1 MPKQLSFS
9 DESRESLEKGV
20 NTVAN
25 AVKVTL
31 GPKAKNVV
39 IERKFGAPDVVRDGS
54 TVAKEIDI
62 ENPFANLGAKL
73 IEQVASK
80 TKEKAGDGTTT
91 ATVLTQKMV
100 QEGLKNIAAGAS
112 PIEIKKGMKI
122 ALNYVLNILKDKSIQ
137 IGGADISKVATVSA
151 GGDEEIGLIITKAMD
166 MVTSDGVITVEES
179 QSLDTELDITEGM
192 SFDRGYSSP
201 YFITDQERQICELEN
216 PKILITDQKIS
227 NLNNLVPI
235 LEEIQKSGDPF
246 LIIAEDIEGEALT
259 TLVLNKNAGVLNV
272 SAVRAP
278 SFGERRKAALEDIAI
293 LTGSNLISEDKS
305 MTLEKVTLND
315 LGKARKISISKDKTT
330 IVAFEDTK
338 DLVRE
343 RVEKLKNE
351 IEITDT
357 DYDKDKINERI
368 AKLSGGVAL
377 IKVGAATETEMKY
390 KKLRIEDSLNATR
403 AAIEE
408 GVVSGGGQTLIEL
421 SEHLESFN
429 ESLDPDQKTGLD
441 IVTKALQE
449 PAKQIAK
456 NAGFNGEVVVAD
468 IKRLKK
474 GFNVVTGEYED
485 LNESGIIDPSKVLR
499 LSLEDAV
506 SIASMLLTTEVSV
519 ADIPEPETPAPAG
532 DPMGGMGGMGM
543 PGMGGMGMPGMGG
556 MGMPGMG
563 GMGMP
568 GMGGMGMPGMG
579 GMGMPGMGG
588 MGMPG
593 MGGMGMPGMGGMG
606 MPGMGGMGMPG
617 MGGMGMPGMGGMGMP
632 GMGGMGMP
640 GMM

>member
-9 DESRESLEKGV
+9 DESREFLEKGV

-39 IERKFGAPDVVRDGS
+39 IERKFGSPDVVRDGS

-62 ENPFANLGAKL
+62 DNPFANLGAKL

-122 ALNYVLNILKDKSIQ
+122 ALNYVLRKLKDKSIK
-137 IGGADISKVATVSA
+137 ISGTDIAKVATVSA
-151 GGDEEIGLIITKAMD
+151 GGDEEIGSIITKAMD
-166 MVTSDGVITVEES
+166 IVTSEGVITVEES
-179 QSLDTELDITEGM
+179 QSLETELDITEGM

-227 NLNNLVPI
+227 TLNNLVPI
-235 LEEIQKSGDPF
+235 LEEIQKSGEPL
-246 LIIAEDIEGEALT
+246 LILAEDIEGEALT

-278 SFGERRKAALEDIAI
+278 SFGERRKASLEDIAI
-293 LTGSNLISEDKS
+293 LTGGNLISEDKS
-305 MTLEKVTLND
+305 MTLEKVTKND
-315 LGKARKISISKDKTT
+315 LGKARKITITKDKTT

-338 DLVRE
+338 DLVKE

-351 IEITDT
+351 VEITDT

-421 SEHLESFN
+421 SELLMNFN
-429 ESLDPDQKTGLD
+429 ENLARDQKTGLD
-441 IVTKALQE
+441 IVSKALQE

-456 NAGFNGEVVVAD
+456 NAGFNGEVVAAE

-474 GFNVVTGEYED
+474 GFNVVSGEYED

-519 ADIPEPETPAPAG
+519 ADIPEPETPSPAGG

-568 GMGGMGMPGMG
+568 GMM
-579 GMGMPGMGG
+579 
-588 MGMPG
+588 
-593 MGGMGMPGMGGMG
+593 
-606 MPGMGGMGMPG
+606 
-617 MGGMGMPGMGGMGMP
+617 
-632 GMGGMGMP
+632 
-640 GMM
+640 

>member
-112 PIEIKKGMKI
+112 PIEIKRGMKI
-122 ALNYVLNILKDKSIQ
+122 ALNYVLKILKDKSIQ
-137 IGGADISKVATVSA
+137 IGGTDIAKVATVSA

-166 MVTSDGVITVEES
+166 IVTSDGVITVEES
-179 QSLDTELDITEGM
+179 QSLETELDITEGM

-235 LEEIQKSGDPF
+235 LEEIQKSGEPF
-246 LIIAEDIEGEALT
+246 LILAEDIEGEALT

-315 LGKARKISISKDKTT
+315 LGKARKITITKDKTT

-338 DLVRE
+338 DLVKE

-351 IEITDT
+351 VEITDT

-408 GVVSGGGQTLIEL
+408 GVVPGGGQTLIEL

-429 ESLDPDQKTGLD
+429 ENLDPDQKTGLE
-441 IVTKALQE
+441 IVAKALQE

-468 IKRLKK
+468 IKRLKQ

-568 GMGGMGMPGMG
+568 GMGGMGMPGM
-579 GMGMPGMGG
+579 M
-588 MGMPG
+588 
-593 MGGMGMPGMGGMG
+593 
-606 MPGMGGMGMPG
+606 
-617 MGGMGMPGMGGMGMP
+617 
-632 GMGGMGMP
+632 
-640 GMM
+640 

>member
-39 IERKFGAPDVVRDGS
+39 IEREFGSPDVVKDGS
-54 TVAKEIDI
+54 AVAKEIEI
-62 ENPFANLGAKL
+62 ENRFANLGAKL

-91 ATVLTQKMV
+91 ATVLAQSMV

-112 PIEIKKGMKI
+112 PMDIKRGMSV
-122 ALNYVLNILKDKSIQ
+122 ALKHVLKKLNEKSIQ
-137 IGGADISKVATVSA
+137 IKGTDIKKVATVSA
-151 GGDEEIGLIITKAMD
+151 GGDEAIGSIITKAID
-166 MVTSDGVITVEES
+166 VVTSDGVITVEES
-179 QSLDTELDITEGM
+179 QSLETELDITEGM

-201 YFITDQERQICELEN
+201 YFITDQDRQLCELED

-227 NLNNLVPI
+227 NLNSLVPI
-235 LEEIQKSGDPF
+235 LEEIQKSSSSF
-246 LIIAEDIEGEALT
+246 LILAEDIEGEALT
-259 TLVLNKNAGVLNV
+259 ALVMNKNAGVLNV

-293 LTGSNLISEDKS
+293 LTGGNLISEDKS
-305 MTLEKVTLND
+305 MSLDQVTLND
-315 LGKARKISISKDKTT
+315 LGKAKKVTITKDKTT
-330 IVAFEDTK
+330 IVAYEDTK
-338 DLVRE
+338 DLIKE
-343 RVEKLKNE
+343 RVKLLKNE
-351 IEITDT
+351 LEITDSE
-357 DYDKDKINERI
+357 YDKDKINERI
-368 AKLSGGVAL
+368 AKLSGGVAV

-390 KKLRIEDSLNATR
+390 KKLRIEDSLNATK

-408 GVVSGGGQTLIEL
+408 GVVAGGGQSLIEI
-421 SEHLESFN
+421 SEELIKFKSTLVDDE
-429 ESLDPDQKTGLD
+429 KTGLE
-441 IVTKALQE
+441 IVAKSLVE

-456 NAGFNGEVVVAD
+456 NGGFNGEVVVSE
-468 IKRLKK
+468 IIRLKK
-474 GFNVVTGEYED
+474 GFNVATGQYED
-485 LNESGIIDPSKVLR
+485 LNKAGILDPSKVIR
-499 LSLEDAV
+499 LSIEDAI
-506 SIASMLLTTEVSV
+506 SIASMLLSTEVSIT
-519 ADIPEPETPAPAG
+519 DIPEPEQEPPAGGG
-532 DPMGGMGGMGM
+532 DPMGGMG
-543 PGMGGMGMPGMGG
+543 
-556 MGMPGMG
+556 
-563 GMGMP
+563 
-568 GMGGMGMPGMG
+568 
-579 GMGMPGMGG
+579 
-588 MGMPG
+588 
-593 MGGMGMPGMGGMG
+593 G

>member
-122 ALNYVLNILKDKSIQ
+122 ALNYVLNILKDKSIK
-137 IGGADISKVATVSA
+137 IGGTDISKVATVSA

-166 MVTSDGVITVEES
+166 IVTSDGVITVEES

-235 LEEIQKSGDPF
+235 LEEIQKSGEPF

-315 LGKARKISISKDKTT
+315 LGKARKISITKDKTT

-338 DLVRE
+338 DLVKE

-351 IEITDT
+351 VEITDT

-441 IVTKALQE
+441 IVAKALQE

-474 GFNVVTGEYED
+474 GFNVVNGEYED

-568 GMGGMGMPGMG
+568 GMGGMGMPGM
-579 GMGMPGMGG
+579 M
-588 MGMPG
+588 
-593 MGGMGMPGMGGMG
+593 
-606 MPGMGGMGMPG
+606 
-617 MGGMGMPGMGGMGMP
+617 
-632 GMGGMGMP
+632 
-640 GMM
+640 

>member
-137 IGGADISKVATVSA
+137 IGGTDISKVATVSA

-166 MVTSDGVITVEES
+166 IVTSDGVINVEES

-235 LEEIQKSGDPF
+235 LEEIQKSGEPF

-315 LGKARKISISKDKTT
+315 LGKARKISITKDKTT

-338 DLVRE
+338 DLVKE

-351 IEITDT
+351 VEITDT

-421 SEHLESFN
+421 SEHLENFN

-441 IVTKALQE
+441 IVAKALQE

-519 ADIPEPETPAPAG
+519 ADIPEPETPSPAG
-532 DPMGGMGGMGM
+532 DPMGGMGGMGGMGM

-568 GMGGMGMPGMG
+568 GMGGMGMPGM
-579 GMGMPGMGG
+579 M
-588 MGMPG
+588 
-593 MGGMGMPGMGGMG
+593 
-606 MPGMGGMGMPG
+606 
-617 MGGMGMPGMGGMGMP
+617 
-632 GMGGMGMP
+632 
-640 GMM
+640 

>member
-39 IERKFGAPDVVRDGS
+39 IERKLGAPDVVRDGS

-137 IGGADISKVATVSA
+137 IGGTDISKVATVSA

-166 MVTSDGVITVEES
+166 IVTSDGVITVEES

-235 LEEIQKSGDPF
+235 LEEIQKSGEPF

-315 LGKARKISISKDKTT
+315 LGKARKISITKDKTT

-338 DLVRE
+338 GLVKE

-351 IEITDT
+351 VEITDT

-441 IVTKALQE
+441 IVAKALQE

-556 MGMPGMG
+556 MGMPGM
-563 GMGMP
+563 M
-568 GMGGMGMPGMG
+568 
-579 GMGMPGMGG
+579 
-588 MGMPG
+588 
-593 MGGMGMPGMGGMG
+593 
-606 MPGMGGMGMPG
+606 
-617 MGGMGMPGMGGMGMP
+617 
-632 GMGGMGMP
+632 
-640 GMM
+640 

>member
-112 PIEIKKGMKI
+112 PIELKKGMKI
-122 ALNYVLNILKDKSIQ
+122 ALNYVLKILKDKSIQ
-137 IGGADISKVATVSA
+137 ISGTDIAKVATVSA

-166 MVTSDGVITVEES
+166 IVTSDGVITVEES
-179 QSLDTELDITEGM
+179 QSLETELDITEGM

-235 LEEIQKSGDPF
+235 LEEIQKSGEPF
-246 LIIAEDIEGEALT
+246 LILAEDIEGEALT
-259 TLVLNKNAGVLNV
+259 TLVLNKNAGILNV

-305 MTLEKVTLND
+305 MSLEKITLND
-315 LGKARKISISKDKTT
+315 LGKARKITITKDKTT

-338 DLVRE
+338 NLVKE

-351 IEITDT
+351 VELTDT

-421 SEHLESFN
+421 SVHLESFN
-429 ESLDPDQKTGLD
+429 ENLDPDQKTGLD
-441 IVTKALQE
+441 IVAKALQE

-519 ADIPEPETPAPAG
+519 ADIPEQETPAPAG
-532 DPMGGMGGMGM
+532 DPMGGMGGMGGMGM

-568 GMGGMGMPGMG
+568 GMGGMGMPGM
-579 GMGMPGMGG
+579 M
-588 MGMPG
+588 
-593 MGGMGMPGMGGMG
+593 
-606 MPGMGGMGMPG
+606 
-617 MGGMGMPGMGGMGMP
+617 
-632 GMGGMGMP
+632 
-640 GMM
+640 